1 MTLTAPFFVW
11 AAVAVSLS
19 TLGLHLLA
27 WRRPPESPLPTAR
40 FAPEQ
45 PIRMVS
51 RAVRPSDLGLLALRV
66 LVVMLIGLA
75 LAGPVL
81 TPRREGTARV
91 VVVDRSRSAGAGPGV
106 AAAARDAFRAG
117 DALVLFDSAAREV
130 VGPTADSI
138 GPPVS
143 PVMGALSPALIVAA
157 RAAHR
162 LARDHDSV
170 AIIVVSPVTVD
181 ELDAATAGIRG
192 TWPGPLRVVRAGGP
206 PNDTLAPSRYAVR
219 SGAGDP
225 VNVAAGLVGPV
236 VGGDRVRIVR
246 DAMTAA
252 DSAWARDG
260 NSVVWWPAMPPTTW
274 QGRPAVDTS
283 FAVSTLGAG
292 GATVVAAFTRVS
304 RPPAGRAVARWSD
317 GEAAITEASLGS
329 GCVRSVGISVS
340 PAGDLALTPGFRRF
354 VERVAMPCGTAA
366 RAPAVPDSVLARV
379 LPATLATGAAVTTLA
394 PMEAPNR
401 TLIAWMLGLA
411 MAAAVAELVVR
422 RGGTHAAA

>member
-1 MTLTAPFFVW
+1 MTLTAPFFMW
-11 AAVAVSLS
+11 AAVAVSLA

-40 FAPEQ
+40 FAPER

-66 LVVMLIGLA
+66 LLVMLIGLA

-91 VVVDRSRSAGAGPGV
+91 VVVDRSRSAGAGPQV
-106 AAAARDAFRAG
+106 TNAARNVFRAG
-117 DALVLFDSAAREV
+117 DALVLFDSAAHEIV
-130 VGPTADSI
+130 APTADSI
-138 GPPVS
+138 ETPGASVT
-143 PVMGALSPALIVAA
+143 GALSPALIVAA

-162 LARDHDSV
+162 LAHYHDSV
-170 AIIVVSPVTVD
+170 TIVVVSPFTVD
-181 ELDAATAGIRG
+181 EIDAATASIRR
-192 TWPGPLRVVRAGGP
+192 TWPGPLRFVRAGTP
-206 PNDTLAPSRYAVR
+206 PNDTRGPSRYEVR

-225 VNVAAGLVGPV
+225 VSVAAALVGPV

-246 DAMTAA
+246 DAMTAE
-252 DSAWARDG
+252 DTAWARDG
-260 NSVVWWPAMPPTTW
+260 NSVIWWPTAPPTTW
-274 QGRPAVDTS
+274 SRRPAVDTS

-292 GATVVAAFTRVS
+292 GATVVAAFARVS
-304 RPPAGRAVARWSD
+304 SPPVGRAVARWSD
-317 GEAAITEASLGS
+317 GETAITEEPLGS
-329 GCVRSVGISVS
+329 GCVRSVGVSVS

-354 VERVAMPCGTAA
+354 LERVATPCGAAA
-366 RAPAVPDSVLARV
+366 RTPAIPDSVLVRV
-379 LPATLATGAAVTTLA
+379 LPATLATGAAVTSPA
-394 PMEAPNR
+394 PTEAPNR
-401 TLIAWMLGLA
+401 TPVAWMLGLA